1 MMKSENLCVMTDLET
16 MKPRLPVLSFT
27 EQQMLSLM
35 KQINNAITKNSG
47 LTKLFAL
54 EQKPLSNNVNTMHGE
69 TIIVI
74 NLNAL
79 NCFVEVEA
87 LNHNLK
93 S

>member
-1 MMKSENLCVMTDLET
+1 MTDLET

>member
-1 MMKSENLCVMTDLET
+1 MKHENLCVMTDLET

-54 EQKPLSNNVNTMHGE
+54 EQKPLSNNVNTMQWE
-69 TIIVI
+69 NMIVGHI
-74 NLNAL
+74 NAL